1 MKIADIKLHL
11 SEIPLSIPYPST
23 WNPGNPETKLFIS
36 MVEVITDDGIHGY
49 AAACDSSQLLAGIWD
64 SHIKPLVIGKDITQI
79 EEISTGLINAAQ
91 YAYRPWIVEIAIWD
105 CLGKYCNLPIYK
117 LLGGAKD
124 RVLAYAS
131 TGSLKSTEE
140 RIEDMERFISEGF
153 TMMKLRAHHDDP
165 WEDLKVIEKVIAA
178 ANGRI
183 QFGVDANQAWFFTG
197 KKSVAKWDLKKAI
210 RFAHELEDLGVIWL
224 EEPLHQFDYEGLAEL
239 RASTSI
245 SIAGGEINSHM
256 HQFRDFIKYGCYDI
270 YNTDPT
276 FVGGFHVARK
286 VTALIEAENKLLA
299 PHTWTHGY
307 GLAASLQLAASTD
320 CCPFIEYCY
329 DPPAWEYTQR
339 DMMLTEPI
347 RVDSDGYITMSLKP
361 GLGVDPNMELIDRYS
376 VLKL

>member
-64 SHIKPLVIGKDITQI
+64 SHIKPLVIGKEITQI
-79 EEISTGLINAAQ
+79 EEISTGLINAA
-91 YAYRPWIVEIAIWD
+91 
-105 CLGKYCNLPIYK
+105 IYK

-339 DMMLTEPI
+339 DVMLTEPI
-347 RVDSDGYITMSLKP
+347 RVDSDGYITMSQKP

>member
-64 SHIKPLVIGKDITQI
+64 SHM
-79 EEISTGLINAAQ
+79 
-91 YAYRPWIVEIAIWD
+91 
-105 CLGKYCNLPIYK
+105 GKYCDLPIYK

-339 DMMLTEPI
+339 DVMLTEPI
-347 RVDSDGYITMSLKP
+347 RVDSDGYITMSQKP